1 MYNKIMIPVD
11 LEHEDT
17 LQKAVKTGADL
28 AQHYEVPVVY
38 VGVTSEAPTA
48 IAHTPAE
55 FEKTLEAFADTQ
67 AAIHGQPVSVKA
79 YASHD
84 PTADLNKT
92 LRHAI
97 EDTGAD
103 LVVMATHAPR
113 FGEMFR
119 HGHANALVGHTGASV
134 FVVR

>member
-11 LEHEDT
+11 LEHEEL
-17 LQKAVKTGADL
+17 LQKAIKTGADL
-28 AQHYEVPVVY
+28 ARHYAIPVVY
-38 VGVTSEAPTA
+38 VGVTSETPTA

-67 AAIHGQPVSVKA
+67 AAIHGQPVSAKA

-84 PTADLNKT
+84 PAVDLDKT
-92 LRHAI
+92 LSRAVG
-97 EDTGAD
+97 DTGAD

-113 FGEMFR
+113 FGELFR